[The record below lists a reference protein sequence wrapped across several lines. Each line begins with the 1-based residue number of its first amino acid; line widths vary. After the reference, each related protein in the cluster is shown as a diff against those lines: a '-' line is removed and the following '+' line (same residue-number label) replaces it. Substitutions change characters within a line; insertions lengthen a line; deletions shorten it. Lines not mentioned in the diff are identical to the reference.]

1 MIDRAVLEA
10 ALPALYATENV
21 PNNKKIVP
29 IHITH
34 TTLGWHWFPIEGG
47 AEGDD
52 FVMFGLVIGLAI
64 EFGYFSLNELNSVGA
79 TMDVAWYKEWCITA
93 QEILDV
99 VGE

>member
-1 MIDRAVLEA
+1 MIDRAALEA
-10 ALPALYATENV
+10 VLPALYSTENV

-52 FVMFGLVIGLAI
+52 FVMFGLVIGLDV
-64 EFGYFSLNELNSVGA
+64 EFGYFSLNELNTVDA
-79 TMDVAWYKEWCITA
+79 TMDAAWHNGRYITA
-93 QEILDV
+93 QEILDA